1 MSLEYIVARIKAG
14 LWTFSRLVF
23 NANRDLPFHDY
34 HLFTLGATGGWL
46 AYAVG
51 ADNITDRGSQKKLF
65 TSKSTLIYSTLNI
78 DIKFNSMNNVPI
90 AILNSVWYEFKSNI
104 FQVFANDSGEDVG
117 YLKLYFEGVMSD
129 EARRPE

>member
-1 MSLEYIVARIKAG
+1 
-14 LWTFSRLVF
+14 
-23 NANRDLPFHDY
+23 
-34 HLFTLGATGGWL
+34 
-46 AYAVG
+46 
-51 ADNITDRGSQKKLF
+51 
-65 TSKSTLIYSTLNI
+65 
-78 DIKFNSMNNVPI
+78 MNNVPI